1 MTTRKQKIQLFL
13 GLVEA
18 AEAVGIKK
26 VLCYHGT
33 REKTIGEIF
42 CQELAI
48 SDAYLKN
55 PQPGELKKTLILMLK
70 AEEEN
75 EPAPTFPY
83 RTFPRAR

>member
-1 MTTRKQKIQLFL
+1 MTSRKEKIQLFL

-18 AEAVGIKK
+18 AESVGIEK
-26 VLCYHGT
+26 VLCFHGS

-42 CQELAI
+42 CQELSI

-55 PQPGELKKTLILMLK
+55 PQPGDLKKTLILMLK
-70 AEEEN
+70 KEEEN
-75 EPAPTFPY
+75 EPAPTFPF